1 MDTQTV
7 IDIVKMIDAQ
17 VKNLTERNTT
27 LMDDRIEAQIE
38 VLTSLSNHL
47 DGCLDA
53 QLNGLEN
60 ETEQ

>member
-17 VKNLTERNTT
+17 VKNLTERNTV

-53 QLNGLEN
+53 
-60 ETEQ
+60 